1 MSFSIRPQL
10 TPIGPVHVRMTGVV
24 RGDENGPGIGIVNAP
39 TAAEATAELHRVARV
54 SGADRVVSVAAD
66 YRRAAL
72 AGGTASTQWRI
83 EVQAWGT
90 AMGPAKAERSDK
102 PEEAEKQDAEK
113 LREDEATRK
122 ARDAQAKAK
131 DGAQAEAPAEPG
143 DAPEATSAGQ
153 VEAELPAAPP
163 PEAPAPVRVDTA
175 PPPAL
180 VPAPAPVAEQ
190 TPPITTER

>member
-90 AMGPAKAERSDK
+90 AMGPPKAESSDASD
-102 PEEAEKQDAEK
+102 ETEKQDAEK
-113 LREDEATRK
+113 LRQDEATRK
-122 ARDAQAKAK
+122 ARDEQAKAQ
-131 DGAQAEAPAEPG
+131 DAAQAEAPAEAG
-143 DAPEATSAGQ
+143 DAQAATPAVSPEAALS
-153 VEAELPAAPP
+153 AAPP
-163 PEAPAPVRVDTA
+163 PEAPAPVRLDAA
-175 PPPAL
+175 PPPAP
-180 VPAPAPVAEQ
+180 VPAPAPEQ
-190 TPPITTER
+190 APPPAMDR